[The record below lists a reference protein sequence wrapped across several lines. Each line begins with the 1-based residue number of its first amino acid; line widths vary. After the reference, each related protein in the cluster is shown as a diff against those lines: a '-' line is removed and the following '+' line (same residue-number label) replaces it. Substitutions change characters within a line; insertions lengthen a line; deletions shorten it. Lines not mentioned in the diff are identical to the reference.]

1 MGWQDIYKS
10 RLMPAEEA
18 AKIIQNGD
26 CFWTPLLMGQP
37 SSVIMDAI
45 ADRHPE
51 LEDVEY
57 VACLAL
63 RPYKIFNPEYRK
75 AFPLVSAFYSS
86 AVMKEV
92 AKSDW
97 ANYLPNNGAT
107 SYRNYTNRK
116 RVFKRRTGY
125 VLQVS
130 PPDANGFVNLG
141 LDAFLSEAIMNQS
154 EWIIAQVNPLMP
166 RTYGRTNFHVS
177 RFAAFVEYSEA
188 PIAVPTPEASEV
200 EKKMAEHVVSLLK
213 DRDCIQVGIGAVP
226 AMISRLLEH
235 SGLKDLGIHSE
246 MVPVGTQKLV
256 DSGVV
261 TGNYKQ
267 LNPGK
272 IVSAFT
278 MGDNDLYEFVSNNP
292 MCEFHPTFYTNSI
305 PVIAGEKNV
314 VAINGSIE
322 VDLTGQIASESIGNT
337 MVSGSGGQLDFAIG
351 AFLSDGG
358 RAINLVPSTSL
369 NDTISRVVPFITDGA
384 RVTVP
389 RHYAG
394 YVVTEYGIADLYGRT
409 EPERAEALI
418 NIAHPKFRE
427 ELEAGARK
435 RGLIRKKVFAM
446 AS

>member
-1 MGWQDIYKS
+1 MGWRDIYES
-10 RLMPAEEA
+10 RLMSAAEA
-18 AKIIQNGD
+18 AKLIQNGD

-45 ADRHPE
+45 ADRKDE
-51 LEDVEY
+51 LQDVEY
-57 VACLAL
+57 ISCLAL
-63 RPYKIFNPEYRK
+63 RPYKIFQPEYRK

-86 AVMKEV
+86 AVMKQI
-92 AKSDW
+92 AKSEW

-125 VLQVS
+125 VLQVA

-141 LDAFLSEAIMNQS
+141 LDSFYTEGLMDQS
-154 EWIIAQVNPLMP
+154 EWVIAQVNPLMP

-177 RFAAFVEYSEA
+177 RFSAFVEHPEA
-188 PIAVPTPEASEV
+188 PIAVPTPEASPV
-200 EKKMAEHVVSLLK
+200 EKKIAEHVVSLLK

-226 AMISRLLEH
+226 AMISKLLEH
-235 SGLKDLGIHSE
+235 SGLRDLGIHSE
-246 MVPVGTQKLV
+246 MVPDGTHRLV
-256 DSGVV
+256 DKGVV
-261 TGNYKQ
+261 TCSHKQ
-267 LNPGK
+267 LNAGK
-272 IVSAFT
+272 ILAAFT
-278 MGDNDLYEFVSNNP
+278 MGDAELYEFVSDNP
-292 MCEFHPTFYTNSI
+292 MCEFHPTFYTNHI
-305 PVIAGEKNV
+305 PVIAQEKNV

-322 VDLTGQIASESIGNT
+322 VDLTGQITSESIGDT
-337 MVSGSGGQLDFAIG
+337 MVSGSGGQLDFVIG

-358 RAINLVPSTSL
+358 RAINLVPSTTA
-369 NDTISRVVPFITDGA
+369 NDEVSRIVPFISDGA

-427 ELEAGARK
+427 ELEISARK
-435 RGLIRKKVFAM
+435 RGLLKRKYSA
-446 AS
+446 AA